1 MKSLKLSNT
10 LTWVGALDP
19 DLRVF
24 DIIMETKFGTTYN
37 SYVLKGTSKTALIET
52 AKLKTFDQYIEK
64 VKEVVDPKD
73 VDYIIV
79 NHTEPDHSGSVV
91 KLLEF
96 NPKIQ
101 IIGTA
106 LAIEYLKEIVN
117 GEFDYRIVNEGE
129 TLDLGDLTLE
139 FIMAPNLHWPDTMYT
154 YVRESGVLFTC
165 DSFGAHYSFDQV
177 LLSKVSALDDYH
189 EALKYYYDM
198 ILGPFPSFMLK
209 ALDRIQDLPLT
220 MIAPG
225 HGPVLDVR
233 IPEIMAT
240 YRDWATIVNPNT
252 RKTVIMPYVS
262 SYGYTEKLA
271 KAIKE
276 GIQEAG
282 DIEVRSFDLVTTPIA
297 KVAGE
302 IFYAD
307 GVLLGTPTI
316 LGDALKP
323 LWDLTSVLYPVI
335 HGGKIAS
342 VFGSYGWSGEGVPNL
357 VARLGM
363 LRMDVVDGL
372 SIRFNPDEKKLAI
385 AKAWGKEFGK
395 KLLERDQIKGRL
407 RAWKCI
413 LCGEIIISENRPNIC
428 PVCGAPADQFIE
440 IPYNETTFH
449 QDSNET
455 FVLIGAGA
463 AAINAAEAIRIRNT
477 TAKIVILSEEQ
488 RLTYNRPQ
496 LTKDFMGDYDSAGF
510 LLKER
515 EWYVENSID
524 LRLGVK
530 ATKIDPTQKTVE
542 LSDGSSVSYSKLILT
557 TGASCFIPPIKGS
570 VNENVVVIRNTK
582 DVDKIKELIPM
593 IKKVVVIG
601 GGILGL
607 EAAWQFKKLG
617 LEIVVLEL
625 APMLM
630 TRQLDDVS
638 SSRLRKLVE
647 AQNIAVHTAVQITE
661 ISAEN
666 NWAKGVLL
674 ADGRFIEGDLIV
686 VSAGVKANVDLAKE
700 IGVTVNRAI
709 VVNEKMETN
718 IPDVYAAGD
727 CVEFGGINYAIW
739 PQALEQG
746 KVAGANAVGDN
757 TAYYGVIPIVS
768 MHCLETELF
777 ALGDPGK
784 DPNKK
789 YNVIDFVDDI
799 KHATARYFFT
809 QDGLVGGVLLH
820 DMSNSINL
828 IDGINNH
835 LSPEKFLAKV
845 I

>member
-1 MKSLKLSNT
+1 MKSLKLSKN

-37 SYVLKGTSKTALIET
+37 SYVLQGSTKTALIET
-52 AKLKTFDQYIEK
+52 AKLKTYDQYIEK
-64 VKEVVDPKD
+64 VKEVVDPTK

-91 KLLEF
+91 RLLEL
-96 NPKIQ
+96 NPNIE
-101 IIGTA
+101 ILGTA
-106 LAIEYLKEIVN
+106 LAIEYLREIVN
-117 GEFDYRIVNEGE
+117 GDFKTRVVSEGD

-154 YVRESGVLFTC
+154 YVKETGVLFTC
-165 DSFGAHYSFDQV
+165 DSFGAHYSFEPV
-177 LLSKVSALDDYH
+177 LLSKVTALDDYN

-209 ALDRIQDLPLT
+209 ALDRIADLKIT

-225 HGPVLDVR
+225 HGPVLDTR

-240 YRDWATIVNPNT
+240 YRQWATIVNPNT
-252 RKTVIMPYVS
+252 RKTVIIPYVS

-271 KAIKE
+271 VAVKA
-276 GIQEAG
+276 GIEAAG
-282 DIEVRSFDLVTTPIA
+282 DIDVRSFDLVTTPIS
-297 KVAGE
+297 KVANE

-323 LWDLTSVLYPVI
+323 LWDLTSILYPPV
-335 HGGKIAS
+335 HGGKLAS

-363 LRMDVVDGL
+363 LRMDVLDGL
-372 SIRFNPDEKKLAI
+372 SIRFNPDEKKLAQ
-385 AKAWGKEFGK
+385 AKAFGLNFGK
-395 KLLERDQIKGRL
+395 KLLERDQVKGRL

-413 LCGEIIISENRPNIC
+413 LCGEIIISENRPSIC

-440 IPYNETTFH
+440 IPYNDVTFK
-449 QDSNET
+449 QDTQET
-455 FVLIGAGA
+455 FAIIGGGA
-463 AAINAAEAIRIRNT
+463 AAVNAAEAIRVRNA
-477 TAKIVILSEEQ
+477 TAQIVILSEENK
-488 RLTYNRPQ
+488 LIYNRPQ
-496 LTKDFMGDYDSAGF
+496 LTKDFMADYESTGF

-515 EWYVENSID
+515 EWYVEHNID

-530 ATKIDPTQKTVE
+530 ALKIDPQTKTISI
-542 LSDGSSVSYSKLILT
+542 SDGSSLTYDKLILS

-570 VNENVVVIRNTK
+570 VNENVVVIRNTR

-607 EAAWQFKKLG
+607 EAAWQFKKLD
-617 LEIVVLEL
+617 LEVVVLEL

-638 SSRLRKLVE
+638 SGRLRKVVE
-647 AQNIAVHTAVQITE
+647 GQNIAVHTAVQITE
-661 ISAEN
+661 ITAEN

-674 ADGRFIEGDLIV
+674 ADGRFIEGDLVV

-700 IGVTVNRAI
+700 IGVTIGRAI
-709 VVNEKMETN
+709 VVNDKMETN
-718 IPDVYAAGD
+718 LPGVYAAGD
-727 CVEFGGINYAIW
+727 CAEFGGINYAIW

-746 KVAGANAVGDN
+746 RVAGANAAGDS
-757 TAYYGVIPIVS
+757 AVYGGVVPAVS
-768 MHCLETELF
+768 MQSMNTELY

-784 DPNKK
+784 DVNKK
-789 YNVIDFVDDI
+789 YSVIDIADDI
-799 KHATARYFFT
+799 NHAYARYFFT

-820 DMSNSINL
+820 DMKNSIAL
-828 IDGINNH
+828 IEGINNH